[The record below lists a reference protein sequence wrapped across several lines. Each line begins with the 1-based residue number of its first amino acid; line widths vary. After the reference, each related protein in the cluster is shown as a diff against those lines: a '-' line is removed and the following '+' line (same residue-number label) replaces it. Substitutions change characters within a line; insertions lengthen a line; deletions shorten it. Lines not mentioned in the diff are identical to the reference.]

1 MGLKGNEISLGARI
15 FAIVDAMVAMSSERS
30 FRKNLLPEDVIREFA
45 DSAGIQFDPKLVL
58 MFFDILK
65 KQGLLSVPEAVLM
78 KAKEKVQKTMVKCC
92 S

>member
-30 FRKNLLPEDVIREFA
+30 FRKNLSPEDMIREFA